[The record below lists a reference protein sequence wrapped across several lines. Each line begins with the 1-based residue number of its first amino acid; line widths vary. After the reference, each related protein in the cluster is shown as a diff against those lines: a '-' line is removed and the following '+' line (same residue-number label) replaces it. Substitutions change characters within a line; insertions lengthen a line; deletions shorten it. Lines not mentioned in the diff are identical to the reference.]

1 MDEKTKY
8 IIPKNYDFKP
18 KLFGI
23 IEYRLGIFISVLTLF
38 LIIIFQ
44 SFKIAAI
51 MKLQIIIII
60 IVPILMIGTIGVRGE
75 KFFDILKLLLFY
87 YLKPKVYFYSKNGL
101 KLFEDN

>member
-1 MDEKTKY
+1 
-8 IIPKNYDFKP
+8 
-18 KLFGI
+18 
-23 IEYRLGIFISVLTLF
+23 
-38 LIIIFQ
+38 
-44 SFKIAAI
+44 